1 MVLLYRLDSSDR
13 GTMWSDDSKTTQVT
27 DGTAVAVWSPKAGSI
42 STDAVQT
49 TPANRPTYRANYAST
64 GYPGVEFDG
73 SNDAMTVAHSTAWN
87 STSIYE
93 IAAVVYL
100 DTVASGATFRGI
112 FGKVSSS
119 AWSDGF
125 MLSNFGGGIAF
136 GSPLYSQM
144 AITARTGVWLLV
156 YGRAG
161 TSAPVTFQMS
171 REGASVF
178 TPVVV
183 TGSTTTPQ
191 TNSTAVSIGFGTGE
205 AGRFDGAIGEVRV
218 WSGGETAADINAAL
232 YDMARK
238 WGLLASQ
245 AAGVLIHPGMSG
257 GMRG

>member
-1 MVLLYRLDSSDR
+1 MGLVYRLDASDTA
-13 GTMWSDDSKTTQVT
+13 TMWSDTGKTTQIA
-27 DGTAVAVWSPKAGSI
+27 DGTAVAAWAPKAGAVT
-42 STDAVQT
+42 TDAVQST
-49 TPANRPTYRANYAST
+49 LANRPTYRANYAST

-73 SNDAMTVAHSTAWN
+73 SNDTMTVAHSTAWN

-100 DTVASGATFRGI
+100 DTVATPSSFRGI
-112 FGKVSSS
+112 FGKVSAST
-119 AWSDGF
+119 WSDGF
-125 MLSNFGGGIAF
+125 MLSHYQSSIAF

-144 AITARTGVWLLV
+144 PVAARTGAWLLV

-161 TSAPVTFQMS
+161 TSAPVTFRVS

-178 TPVVV
+178 APVSV

-232 YDMARK
+232 YDMAVK

-245 AAGVLIHPGMSG
+245 AAGMLVHPGMSG